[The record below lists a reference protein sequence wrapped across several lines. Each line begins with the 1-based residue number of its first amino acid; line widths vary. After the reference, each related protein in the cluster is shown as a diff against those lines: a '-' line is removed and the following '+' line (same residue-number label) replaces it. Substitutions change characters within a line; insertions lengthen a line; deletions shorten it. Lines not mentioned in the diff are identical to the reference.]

1 MWCLDESACKFCAC
15 YTVLYA
21 GMLDCSD
28 LAQHGIDSSGV
39 YTLLSNDATHPLSSK
54 AVYCDMDTELGG

>member
-1 MWCLDESACKFCAC
+1 
-15 YTVLYA
+15 
-21 GMLDCSD
+21 MLDCSD